1 MRSISTVSYFI
12 MRTSLMKEKHVVG
25 ENVASV
31 LVCNRGSKF
40 CRSEVRALSL
50 LTLDFYIAIGY

>member
-1 MRSISTVSYFI
+1 
-12 MRTSLMKEKHVVG
+12 LMKEKHVVG